1 MRAYRPLDDR
11 YAKRLG
17 LQGSQTIRE
26 QNWDLDFMVVMPGE
40 AGKQLFK
47 EHPLSDQS
55 VVARAYGREGGK
67 AGKGKPNT
75 GRKAKLDAKNG
86 GVGQGDAKH
95 GEGGQGGSPLE
106 CRRHADPA
114 GTSSR
119 PPAGYLQQ
127 ELLVL

>member
-11 YAKRLG
+11 YAKHAC

-55 VVARAYGREGGK
+55 VVARAYGRIGDKAKGVPNTGGK
-67 AGKGKPNT
+67 AKGVPNT
-75 GRKAKLDAKNG
+75 GRAAKGAANWRTGKMQTPQDLLLAF
-86 GVGQGDAKH
+86 
-95 GEGGQGGSPLE
+95 
-106 CRRHADPA
+106 
-114 GTSSR
+114 
-119 PPAGYLQQ
+119 QQ
-127 ELLVL
+127 EVLGL